1 MVGSNIDEIKFKKE
15 QMEQQRRYQNLNSYV
30 MHSQKMQKQIKKKNI
45 NKHFEVEKLNEKK

>member
-45 NKHFEVEKLNEKK
+45 NKYFEVEKLNEKK

>member
-30 MHSQKMQKQIKKKNI
+30 MHSQKMQKQIRKKNI